1 MIVLDFRLCQVLAVR
16 VVVQEEQE
24 GLGELGELDAL
35 EERVEIGESMLEIR
49 EWGKW
54 RRGKWMVKLRIRS
67 DDAWV
72 V

>member
-1 MIVLDFRLCQVLAVR
+1 

-35 EERVEIGESMLEIR
+35 EERVEIGESMLEIQ
-49 EWGKW
+49 EWEKW
-54 RRGKWMVKLRIRS
+54 RRGKWIVKLRIRS